1 MFCLLVL
8 VTCHHC
14 SIRGMKT
21 SIKLL
26 SYINFYNRIL
36 SPCCCAP
43 RYLHTFVLIQTAR
56 NWLLIATEHPL
67 KAGFP
72 VTFNRKSNQNS
83 WSVLVVSGISW
94 LSWGHTKTPV
104 GRRFIL
110 FLSYWWNGFIGVN
123 DSSFHSFA
131 PWYSCGC
138 PKPAFAYRRITC
150 GWLAAALRLGVTF
163 SPPWSICCA
172 VWQSY

>member
-104 GRRFIL
+104 GRRFIIIL
-110 FLSYWWNGFIGVN
+110 VTDETISLVWMIPLHNQLITRG
-123 DSSFHSFA
+123 
-131 PWYSCGC
+131 SCGC
-138 PKPAFAYRRITC
+138 PEPAFAYRRITC
-150 GWLAAALRLGVTF
+150 G
-163 SPPWSICCA
+163 
-172 VWQSY
+172 